1 MLSLLMRQSWLQIPR
16 NQEIAAD
23 PADAE
28 VPGDMGLPQ
37 VHDPMTS
44 HHSRS
49 KLPPQNFRRIEEIE
63 LID

>member
-28 VPGDMGLPQ
+28 VPGDMGLAQ
-37 VHDPMTS
+37 VDDPLAA
-44 HHSRS
+44 HHPRGLLASQDFGGIEKI
-49 KLPPQNFRRIEEIE
+49 KLV
-63 LID
+63 D